1 MTKFQ
6 FSKHCEQV
14 LRGACYEAIAAAVD
28 KQTEVIEAEVVAK
41 MADFDLSSMVAMYV
55 EKAFEDVVIEDVV
68 IAAINKAAAGHTEKL
83 LTESFVNA
91 ISGLAQEHMDTVSR
105 ALEKR

>member
-6 FSKHCEQV
+6 FSEHCEQV
-14 LRGACYEAIAAAVD
+14 LRGVCYEAIAAAVD
-28 KQTEVIEAEVVAK
+28 KQTAVIEAEVVAK
-41 MADFDLSSMVAMYV
+41 MADFDLSGMVARYV
-55 EKAFEDVVIEDVV
+55 EKSFEEVV
-68 IAAINKAAAGHTEKL
+68 IAAINKAATGHTEKL

-91 ISGLAQEHMDTVSR
+91 ISGLAQEHMDTVSK